1 MFTHLRQTVKV
12 TLALL
17 IAAGLMSGCG
27 YLDHSPMVSN
37 DAQTE
42 PALDQAP
49 SYLVFSP
56 RVFRSGNVVTPDG
69 EGKVKLKEEKK
80 IKKKRGGTLEA
91 KFDYTEAKAEGAV
104 RLKKAKFKVWRYG
117 LSGDETISMTA
128 YGGDTLEDIVVAF
141 TPAGLEFRIP
151 AILEVELEGGD
162 LTPGV
167 IKGYHI
173 EGDGTVTEIM
183 IW

>member
-27 YLDHSPMVSN
+27 NLDHSLMSN

-56 RVFRSGNVVTPDG
+56 RVFRSGKLVTPDG

-80 IKKKRGGTLEA
+80 IKKNRGGTLEA
-91 KFDYTEAKAEGAV
+91 KFDYTDEKAEGAI
-104 RLKKAKFKVWRYG
+104 RLTKAKFRV
-117 LSGDETISMTA
+117 
-128 YGGDTLEDIVVAF
+128 
-141 TPAGLEFRIP
+141 
-151 AILEVELEGGD
+151 
-162 LTPGV
+162 
-167 IKGYHI
+167 
-173 EGDGTVTEIM
+173 
-183 IW
+183 